1 MIKTLTTLFKQDK
14 EKFVVPKGVQDVLP
28 VNVIYDDGIF
38 KSGKD
43 KYSKSFKFT
52 DINYAVASREDKEA
66 MFLEYSELLNA
77 LDSGATTKLTINNR
91 RLNRLD
97 FEKTILI
104 PRKEDELDEYRE
116 EYNKML
122 LDKATGANATVQ
134 DKYVTISINKKS
146 VEDART
152 YFSRVGADLISHF
165 SRLGSKCVELETDER
180 LRIIH
185 DFFRVGE
192 ESTFHFDPK
201 DNRKKGHSFKDYICP
216 DSMEFE
222 NDYFKMGKRYGRVIF
237 LREYASYIKDSMV
250 AELTDMNR
258 NLMMSVDIV
267 PVPTDEAN
275 LSGKQIIEA
284 DYDTISNFIRTMIGL
299 LVLLVL
305 VFMSGYLFIYN
316 TLYISVNRDIRYFGQ
331 LKTIGTTSVQIR
343 KMIYKQMLWNAMIGI
358 PLGLVCST
366 IIGKIIIPQLL
377 HSLNPT
383 IAISE
388 VGTISLWVFIIA
400 TIFSLTTTMISS
412 QKPVKIAMNCSP
424 IEAMKYI
431 GATSI
436 KNKNKKRRG
445 GDIGSMVKMN
455 LFRDKKQF
463 VVIMCSL
470 SLAVSLFLIINVVI
484 YANNAKNILN
494 HSYDY
499 DIRLLNQT
507 LLSDKEEQ
515 VFNSD
520 FIEQIKSIDGVK
532 DVRVLKSA
540 TAVVPYQ
547 ENVYGEYYK
556 ELYASRYSPGNY
568 DKDIELYKKQ
578 PDHYSFTCRVV
589 GIDEVEFE
597 KINNTLQNSLDKEK
611 FKNGEIAFVSKSF
624 TQGDNGITE
633 KKVEFSIPTAL
644 NPDKK
649 EIVETG
655 AIIDDY
661 PAYYSAGY
669 TPDLIVSDE
678 FFDEIMGQPLIEMIK
693 IDYDEPF
700 SKNVE
705 SSIKKL
711 VANNNLISAESKLD
725 NYSEM
730 KNSENQITVLG
741 GSLGIIIMLLAISNY
756 LNMMSESIQNRS
768 KEFAILESVGMTRK
782 QIKKVIVF
790 ESLGYSILSIVI
802 ALIIGLPASYLVFT
816 NFNIYRIPYSFP
828 VIKTL
833 FLFLIII
840 IVCVVT
846 SLFVFSKSKSE
857 TIIELLRKDET

>member
-1 MIKTLTTLFKQDK
+1 MLKVNNKKVIQDLAKTTYKANIKRNLLTIVAIFLTTFLLCTVISVGLSYWDTVSLRQQRMQGINYDIELTEPRDDQVSTIRKMDNVRYAGLSVKCGIASKYQDK
-14 EKFVVPKGVQDVLP
+14 ELDKLKFYWLDDTCWKQQTIPALDYYEGNYPAKENEIMLSQSALRSMGIENPKVGMELPFIYQTLAENSENNDTAKTFILSGWFLDYTGVDKGYVSDEFYQSTGVLQ
-28 VNVIYDDGIF
+28 
-38 KSGKD
+38 
-43 KYSKSFKFT
+43 T
-52 DINYAVASREDKEA
+52 DLTEGSLKISLKNP
-66 MFLEYSELLNA
+66 LYSEK
-77 LDSGATTKLTINNR
+77 D
-91 RLNRLD
+91 
-97 FEKTILI
+97 
-104 PRKEDELDEYRE
+104 
-116 EYNKML
+116 
-122 LDKATGANATVQ
+122 
-134 DKYVTISINKKS
+134 
-146 VEDART
+146 
-152 YFSRVGADLISHF
+152 
-165 SRLGSKCVELETDER
+165 
-180 LRIIH
+180 II
-185 DFFRVGE
+185 E
-192 ESTFHFDPK
+192 MQ
-201 DNRKKGHSFKDYICP
+201 NQI
-216 DSMEFE
+216 
-222 NDYFKMGKRYGRVIF
+222 
-237 LREYASYIKDSMV
+237 
-250 AELTDMNR
+250 
-258 NLMMSVDIV
+258 
-267 PVPTDEAN
+267 N

-343 KMIYKQMLWNAMIGI
+343 NMIYKQMLWNAMIGI

-366 IIGKIIIPQLL
+366 IVGKIIIPQLL

-388 VGTISLWVFIIA
+388 VGSISLWVFIIA
-400 TIFSLTTTMISS
+400 TIFSLATTMISS

-431 GATSI
+431 GATSV
-436 KNKNKKRRG
+436 KNKNKKRTG
-445 GDIGSMVKMN
+445 GDILSMVKMN

-507 LLSDKEEQ
+507 LLSDNEEQ

-547 ENVYGEYYK
+547 EKVYGEYYK
-556 ELYASRYSPGNY
+556 ELYVSRYSPGNY
-568 DKDIELYKKQ
+568 EKDMELYKKQ
-578 PDHYSFTCRVV
+578 PDCSSFTCRVV

-597 KINNTLQNSLDKEK
+597 KINNTLQNPLDKEK
-611 FKNGEIAFVSKSF
+611 FKNGEIAFVSKTF
-624 TQGDNGITE
+624 TQGDNGITG

-649 EIVETG
+649 EIIETG

-669 TPDLIVSDE
+669 TPDLIVSDD

-711 VANNNLISAESKLD
+711 VANNKLISAESKLD

-768 KEFAILESVGMTRK
+768 KEFAILESIGMTRK
-782 QIKKVIVF
+782 QIKKMIVF

-816 NFNIYRIPYSFP
+816 NFNIYRIPYVFP
-828 VIKTL
+828 VIKSLLL
-833 FLFLIII
+833 FITII

-857 TIIELLRKDET
+857 TIIELLRKDEV